1 MCPGGLILLP
11 RDLLVRGVAA
21 VALNDTKSW
30 RRAVGFVKTLTL
42 ERSDVFPFALSGA
55 TVGGVRCTLS
65 RSSIRIDQVRHA
77 LHALVEG
84 QQLLS

>member
-1 MCPGGLILLP
+1 MSWCLNFIAEGFAGAW
-11 RDLLVRGVAA
+11 RAA

-65 RSSIRIDQVRHA
+65 R
-77 LHALVEG
+77 
-84 QQLLS
+84 

>member
-1 MCPGGLILLP
+1 M
-11 RDLLVRGVAA
+11 RGVAA

-65 RSSIRIDQVRHA
+65 R
-77 LHALVEG
+77 
-84 QQLLS
+84 